1 MCSFRRSARFARDPA
16 NGLTTCDGSD
26 DVQENGLRNERE
38 TVHKLEKALK
48 DAQADQVE
56 AERKAKSSDVLAKN
70 ASLRSRNEAL
80 SEELKTLSV
89 QKVEL
94 EDKLAR
100 YTVSSPSQL
109 ILKSLRVSV

>member
-1 MCSFRRSARFARDPA
+1 M
-16 NGLTTCDGSD
+16 
-26 DVQENGLRNERE
+26 
-38 TVHKLEKALK
+38 
-48 DAQADQVE
+48 
-56 AERKAKSSDVLAKN
+56 LAKN